1 MAGRRRARQ
10 NDGDI
15 SDDEIKANF
24 NKRRKTSESTEEIEK
39 RLESLICRVGEKS
52 SSSLE
57 SNLEGLASVLETD
70 LLNFKTQILRILVLC
85 SYQLPEKCSIY
96 TTLLGLLNVRNYTC
110 GAEFVEMAL
119 IEMKR
124 LISTNQF
131 NSARY
136 ILQFLGDLVN
146 CNVVTP
152 HSMINLLEIFLQVSK
167 QESVPSSRKD
177 WYVYSVMASLPWC
190 GSILTEKR
198 EKEMDELF
206 SKLHKYVYNR
216 SKEHHHFLR
225 VWSTDDPH
233 PQEEYI
239 DCLFAQ
245 ISKLREDGWIEDIIL
260 RPYKAF
266 QPVLTDALQHN
277 LPDFIPPPHIDGQ
290 SLYPLPKVVFRMFD
304 YTDCPEG
311 PVIPGSHAIERWIIE
326 EHLSCLIKTFYKDKK
341 ECATR
346 LLAVPGREK
355 MPLNHMIVE
364 TLLGDM
370 FRLPSSQYP
379 NVFYTTL
386 FIELCKLQPSMMPQV
401 LALASD
407 MLYERIDCMNITCI
421 DRFVNW
427 FSHHLSNFQFRWSWD
442 DWADCLSLDP
452 ATPKPKFIKE
462 VLEKSVRLAYYQRIC
477 EMMPIQF
484 ESLFPPNNKIT
495 FKYTVVPGSNASE
508 QHNKDILASQKI
520 IEAIKSKSS
529 DDELIVMLS
538 TIEDDYIKDS
548 ALLSLKRLDIFL
560 QSVLFLAQKSFSHSF
575 SALSKFHK
583 VFKWIAETEEGKI
596 ECLQILKNVWKN
608 HPQMIVVLVDK
619 MLRMQIVDCSSV
631 AKWLFSPEM
640 APDFTRMY
648 TWEIM
653 HSTIRKMNKHL
664 SRLETDLADMI
675 ERVSF
680 ANQKNDDDQDDSTKA
695 FNLFAPNEDDIK
707 KMRDQVDT
715 ASGEQKKLFL
725 IIFQRFIMILSD
737 HIVRCESSS
746 HSFYTP
752 WFKNAIERLQEI
764 FLLHKNTVSKY
775 MATMENLL
783 FTSDLDPHILS
794 IFKQFASIMK

>member
-1 MAGRRRARQ
+1 MAGRRRPRPES
-10 NDGDI
+10 DI
-15 SDDEIKANF
+15 SDDEIKVNF

-57 SNLEGLASVLETD
+57 SNLEGLAGVLETD
-70 LLNFKTQILRILVLC
+70 LPNFKSQILHILVLC
-85 SYQLPEKCSIY
+85 AYQLPEKCSIY

-110 GAEFVEMAL
+110 GAEFVEMGL
-119 IEMKR
+119 IAMKK
-124 LISTNQF
+124 LIVSNEYD
-131 NSARY
+131 SARY
-136 ILQFLGDLVN
+136 IVQFLGDLVN

-152 HSMINLLEIFLQVSK
+152 GSMINLLDTLIQVTK
-167 QESVPSSRKD
+167 EQDVPQCRKD
-177 WYVYSVMASLPWC
+177 WYVYAVMACLPWC
-190 GSILTEKR
+190 GGILAEKKD
-198 EKEMDELF
+198 KELDELF
-206 SKLHKYVYNR
+206 AKLHRYIYNR
-216 SKEHHHFLR
+216 KKEHHPFLR
-225 VWSTDDPH
+225 VWTTDDPH

-245 ISKLREDGWIEDIIL
+245 IYKLKEDGWIEDIIL

-266 QPVLTDALQHN
+266 QPILAGALQHN
-277 LPDFIPPPHIDGQ
+277 LPDFISPPHIEGQ
-290 SLYPLPKVVFRMFD
+290 SKYPLPRVVFRMFD

-326 EHLSCLIKTFYKDKK
+326 EHLSCLIKTFGKDKK

-346 LLAVPGREK
+346 LLAVPGKEK

-370 FRLPSSQYP
+370 LRLPTSPNP
-379 NVFYTTL
+379 NVFYIAV

-407 MLYERIDCMNITCI
+407 MLYERLDAMNITCV

-442 DWADCLSLDP
+442 DWADCLSVDP
-452 ATPKPKFIKE
+452 ASTKPKFIKE
-462 VLEKSVRLAYYQRIC
+462 VLEKCVRLAYHQRIC
-477 EMMPIQF
+477 DMMPMQF
-484 ESLFPPNNKIT
+484 ESLFPPPNKIN
-495 FKYTVVPGSNASE
+495 FKYAIVPGADSPEEHKMDVMFAE
-508 QHNKDILASQKI
+508 KVIA
-520 IEAIKSKSS
+520 AVKSKSS
-529 DDELIVMLS
+529 DDELIVLLS
-538 TIEDDYIKDS
+538 TMKAVNSKDD
-548 ALLSLKRLDIFL
+548 ALMALKRLDIFL
-560 QSVLFLAQKSFSHSF
+560 QSILFLAQKSFSHSF

-583 VFKWIAETEEGKI
+583 VLKWAAEEEEGKI
-596 ECLQILKNVWKN
+596 ACLQILRSVWKD

-631 AKWLFSPEM
+631 AKWIFSPEM
-640 APDFTRMY
+640 AGDFTRMY

-653 HSTIRKMNKHL
+653 HSTIRKMNKHIF
-664 SRLETDLADMI
+664 RLEGELAEI
-675 ERVSF
+675 LERADVASE
-680 ANQKNDDDQDDSTKA
+680 KKDDDEDENRA

-707 KMRDQVDT
+707 KMREQVDAAT
-715 ASGEQKKLFL
+715 GEQKKLFL

-737 HIVRCESSS
+737 HLARSESSGQN
-746 HSFYTP
+746 YNTP
-752 WFKNAIERLQEI
+752 WFRNAIQRLQET
-764 FLLHKNTVSKY
+764 FLLHKDTVTKY

-783 FTSDLDPHILS
+783 FTSDLDLHILS
-794 IFKQFASIMK
+794 VFQQFASIAK